1 MNKNKAYID
10 RVHTWGRI
18 WSVTALLVLLCVPL
32 GISVYYNVWPEAK
45 VLLNALKA
53 VIPIYWG
60 TAVIEVST
68 YTPLL
73 GAGGTYLSFVTGNI
87 SNLKMPCAFSAM
99 ERADVKSGSEEGEIV
114 STLAVGASAI
124 TTTVILAV
132 GVLAFTPFI
141 GSLTAEGSF
150 FKPAFD
156 NVLPALFGALLASY
170 FAKHWRL
177 TVLPII
183 AGTIVYIFTP
193 ALPTGTMIFV
203 TIVASIGGALLML
216 KTGLVGKEKNK

>member
-1 MNKNKAYID
+1 MNKNKAYTD

-18 WSVTALLVLLCVPL
+18 WTVTALLVLMCVPL
-32 GISVYYNVWPEAK
+32 GISVYYNVWPEAG
-45 VLLNALKA
+45 VLLRALKA

-87 SNLKMPCAFSAM
+87 TNLKMPCAFSAM
-99 ERADVKSGSEEGEIV
+99 DRAGVKGNSEEGEVI

-124 TTTVILAV
+124 TTTAILAV
-132 GVLAFTPFI
+132 GVLAFSPFI
-141 GSLTAEGSF
+141 GKITEDGSV
-150 FKPAFD
+150 FKPAFQ

-177 TVLPII
+177 TILPIVV
-183 AGTIVYIFTP
+183 GTIVYVFSP

-203 TIVASIGGALLML
+203 TIVASIGGALIILRPVL
-216 KTGLVGKEKNK
+216 SEKKNKQ

>member
-1 MNKNKAYID
+1 MNKNKAYVD

-18 WSVTALLVLLCVPL
+18 WTVTALLVLMCVPL

-45 VLLNALKA
+45 VLLKALKA

-87 SNLKMPCAFSAM
+87 TNLKMPCAFSAM
-99 ERADVKSGSEEGEIV
+99 DRAGVKGSSEEGEVI

-124 TTTVILAV
+124 TTTVILAI
-132 GVLAFTPFI
+132 GVLAFSPFI
-141 GSLTAEGSF
+141 GKITEDGSV
-150 FKPAFD
+150 FKPAFQ

-170 FAKHWRL
+170 FTKHWRL
-177 TVLPII
+177 TIIPIAI
-183 AGTIVYIFTP
+183 GTLVYMISP

-203 TIVASIGGALLML
+203 TIVASIGGAFLLF
-216 KTGLVGKEKNK
+216 KTGHAGKEYKQ